1 MKFEGIIFD
10 FDGVLIDSEH
20 LENRHIAEYLTSI
33 GHPTSPEDAFRHFI
47 GLSGPRFLEAVER
60 WIGRAVPEE
69 FHTVRSDYWQR
80 ARARRIESVA
90 GAVAFLEALPPEL
103 PKAVASSSK
112 TDWIVAHLDQLGL
125 RHHFGDRL
133 FSGQEHVAIGKPAP
147 DIYLHAAGALDVDI
161 RRTLIIEDSPVGA
174 ESAVASGATVVG
186 LCAGLHCL
194 EGHAEQLRARGVH
207 HIADSFDEVAALLR

>member
-1 MKFEGIIFD
+1 MRFDSIIFD
-10 FDGVLIDSEH
+10 FDGVLIDSEYF
-20 LENRHIAEYLTSI
+20 ENRHIAEYLTSI
-33 GHPTSPEDAFRHFI
+33 GHPTSPEDTFRHFI

-60 WIGRAVPEE
+60 WIGGTVPEE
-69 FHTVRSDYWQR
+69 FHAIRRDYWQR
-80 ARARRIESVA
+80 AKTQRIETVA

-103 PKAVASSSK
+103 PKAVASSSR
-112 TDWIVAHLDQLGL
+112 TDWIAAHLDHLGL

-133 FSGQEHVAIGKPAP
+133 FSGQEHVVNGKPAP
-147 DIYLHAAGALDVDI
+147 DIYLHAAGALAVDI

-194 EGHAEQLRARGVH
+194 DGHAAQLRARGVH
-207 HIADSFDEVAALLR
+207 HIAHSFDEVAALLR